1 MSKRFSAFA
10 SIAAVALTFLSAPPP
25 ATAQVL
31 YGSLIGDVTD
41 PSGAAIARAKVQI
54 TNRETGYTRE
64 TNAEENGRYN
74 FQNVNAGTYDL
85 KIASDGFQTV
95 TQQGIIIS
103 INNVTR
109 VDVALKVGQITDQV
123 TVESAVA
130 QLQTDKSDVHV
141 EIGSKEVTNMPL
153 PRYRNYQSLLNLVP
167 GTTPGRFQNSA
178 GSTPGRALTTSVNG
192 VNRNNNVTK
201 LDGAIN
207 TNIWLPHHTA
217 YVAPAETIE
226 TVNIS
231 TNASD
236 AEQGMAGGA
245 ATTVVSKSG
254 TNVPHGSLFAMH
266 ENSAWGARNVFFKDP
281 KLPKSLVSIGGGT
294 IGGPII
300 KNKLFFFGSFEGT
313 RERLNRSKLLT
324 VPTAAQ
330 RAGDYSASSTA
341 IYDPATGTAA
351 GDNRTP
357 FAGNIIPISRISR
370 VSQQLYGMLPAANLG
385 GVTNNFFATGPQN
398 LTRDNYDLKINW
410 NRNEK
415 NSWFYKYSAMKA
427 LVIGR
432 PAFGDAGGPCSCDSG
447 IGDAKQLVQ
456 LATIGQTYTI
466 TPTLLWDMTL
476 GWTRTGANSIPTG
489 YGKNIGLDV
498 LKIPGTNGASE
509 RESGM
514 PSFTVANYA
523 QLGLPETWNPYFY
536 GDTSYT
542 MTQNFTKIA
551 STHEMR
557 FGFEGV
563 RHWLNHWQPE
573 LGAGPRGNFAYSQA
587 TTGTRIANA
596 AGVLTATPTN
606 QFNSQAAFFLGLP
619 TTVNKSL
626 QWSKMTSFNYQLGF
640 FFRDRWQVSRKL
652 TVNMGLRYEL
662 YPMMTRSGYGGIEQW
677 DEKTNLVQLGGRGNN
692 PKDLGISTSKKMFA
706 PRFGFAYRLND
717 STVIRSGYGLTYNP
731 MPFARPLRGFYPL
744 TVAQDFVSAS
754 AYVPYGTTEQGIPAF
769 SGPDLS
775 QSAVALPATA
785 QMRTISGDSVTR
797 GYVQSWNFMIER
809 KLPASILYSIGYVGT
824 NTRRSFVDWDANAAP
839 AGGGNT
845 GRPFY
850 AAFGRT
856 ATTWYWNGRAN
867 TSYNGLQMSATRS
880 AGKGLM
886 LKASYT
892 WSKAFNEV
900 DDDGWAQYIFM
911 TPSQLSRNRARSGY
925 DTPHNFQAGFVYDL
939 PFGGGSNGFASQ
951 IVKGWQLNGVFAA
964 YSGRPFT
971 VTADG
976 GALNAPGNTQ
986 TADQV
991 AAVTKNGGTGEYYT
1005 KSAFAGVTTARF
1017 GNTGRNILR
1026 GPSIVNMDAGLFRNF
1041 KMSER
1046 FNLQFRAEA
1055 FNISNTPH
1063 FNNPSANVNSGD
1075 FMQITSALDD
1085 QRSMRFGLRLSF

>member
-1 MSKRFSAFA
+1 MKTRLFTL
-10 SIAAVALTFLSAPPP
+10 ALACVFFLSQIP
-25 ATAQVL
+25 AAAQVL
-31 YGSLIGDVTD
+31 YGSLLGDVTD
-41 PSGAAIARAKVQI
+41 PTGAVVVGAQVQI
-54 TNRETGYTRE
+54 TDRTTGYTRE
-64 TNAEENGRYN
+64 ATTDENGRYS
-74 FQNVNAGTYDL
+74 FQNVNAGNYDV
-85 KIASDGFQTV
+85 KISAAGFQTTTRPGV
-95 TQQGIIIS
+95 LVS
-103 INNVTR
+103 INNIAR
-109 VDVALKVGQITDQV
+109 VDLSLKVGQISDQI
-123 TVESAVA
+123 TVEGAVA
-130 QLQTDKSDVHV
+130 TLQTDKSDVHV
-141 EIGSKEVTNMPL
+141 EIGAKEVTNMPL

-167 GTTPGRFQNSA
+167 GATPGRFQNSA

-201 LDGAIN
+201 LDGALT

-231 TNASD
+231 TNSFD

-245 ATTVVSKSG
+245 ATTVVTKSG
-254 TNVPHGSLFAMH
+254 TNALHGSGFAFH

-324 VPTAAQ
+324 VPTADQ
-330 RAGDYSASSTA
+330 RAGNFSGSTTT
-341 IYDPATGTAA
+341 IYDPTTGDT
-351 GDNRTP
+351 
-357 FAGNIIPISRISR
+357 AGNNRVAFPGNLIPANRISR
-370 VSQQLYGMLPAANLG
+370 VSQQLYGLLPAANLG
-385 GVTNNFFATGPQN
+385 GLTNNFFATGPQN

-410 NRNEK
+410 NRNDK
-415 NSWFYKYSAMKA
+415 NSWFAKYAAMDA

-447 IGDAKQLVQ
+447 IGDAGQLVQ
-456 LATIGQTYTI
+456 LMTIGQTYTI
-466 TPTLLWDMTL
+466 TPTFLYDMTI

-489 YGKNIGLDV
+489 FGKNIGLDT

-514 PSFTVANYA
+514 PNFQVANYA
-523 QLGLPETWNPYFY
+523 DLGLPETWNPYFY
-536 GDTSYT
+536 GDTTYT
-542 MTQNFTKIA
+542 MTQNFSMMKGSHDI
-551 STHEMR
+551 R

-573 LGAGPRGNFAYSQA
+573 LGAGPRGRFNYAQA
-587 TTGTRIANA
+587 TTGTRVANA

-606 QFNSQAAFFLGLP
+606 QFNSQAAFFLGMP
-619 TTVNKSL
+619 NSVSKSL

-662 YPMMTRSGYGGIEQW
+662 YPMMTRSGFGGIEQW
-677 DEKTNLVQLGGRGNN
+677 DEKTNLVQLGGRGSNE
-692 PKDLGISTSKKMFA
+692 KDLGISTSKKLFA
-706 PRFGFAYRLND
+706 PRFGFAYRLNEN
-717 STVIRSGYGLTYNP
+717 TVVRSGYGLTYNP

-744 TVAQDFVSAS
+744 TVAQEFVSAS
-754 AYVPYGTTEQGIPAF
+754 AYIPYGTTEQGIPAF
-769 SGPDLS
+769 SGPDLT

-797 GYVQSWNFMIER
+797 GYVQSWNLFVER
-809 KLPASILYSIGYVGT
+809 KLPSSVLFSIGYVGT
-824 NTRRSFVDWDANAAP
+824 NTIRSFVDWDANAAP

-850 AAFGRT
+850 SAFGRT
-856 ATTWYWNGRAN
+856 ATTWYWNGQAN
-867 TSYNGLQMSATRS
+867 TSYNGLQMSATRN
-880 AGKGLM
+880 AGKGLV
-886 LKASYT
+886 LKAAYT
-892 WSKAFNEV
+892 FSKAFNV
-900 DDDGWAQYIFM
+900 IDDDGWAQYIFM
-911 TPSQLSRNRARSGY
+911 TPSQLDRNRSLSGY
-925 DTPHNFQAGFVYDL
+925 DTPHNFQTGFVYDL
-939 PFGGGSNGFASQ
+939 PFASGAKGLLPS

-991 AAVTKNGGTGEYYT
+991 KTAVENLGTTGQYYDRT
-1005 KSAFAGVTTARF
+1005 AFAGVTTARF
-1017 GNTGRNILR
+1017 GTTGRNIMR
-1026 GPSIVNMDAGLFRNF
+1026 GPRIINMDAGLFRTIQLT
-1041 KMSER
+1041 ER
-1046 FNLQFRAEA
+1046 FGLQIRAEA
-1055 FNISNTPH
+1055 FNVSNTPH

-1085 QRSMRFGLRLSF
+1085 QRSMRFGLRLQF

>member
-1 MSKRFSAFA
+1 MKRGTSALVACAIGVFA
-10 SIAAVALTFLSAPPP
+10 QLLSTTCAS
-25 ATAQVL
+25 AQVL

-41 PSGAAIARAKVQI
+41 PTGAAIGKAKVTI
-54 TNRETGYTRE
+54 TNRETGYVRDSLSE
-64 TNAEENGRYN
+64 DNGRYN

-85 KIASDGFQTV
+85 KVTAPGFQSV
-95 TQQGIIIS
+95 NQQGIVIS

-109 VDVALKVGQITDQV
+109 LDLALKVGQVSDSV
-123 TVESAVA
+123 TVDASVA
-130 QLQTDKSDVHV
+130 QLQTDKSDVHS

-167 GTTPGRFQNSA
+167 GTTPGRYQNSA
-178 GSTPGRALTTSVNG
+178 GSTPGRSLTTSVNG

-231 TNASD
+231 TNSFD

-254 TNVPHGSLFAMH
+254 TNTPHGSLFAMH

-294 IGGPII
+294 VGGPVI

-324 VPTAAQ
+324 VPTADQ
-330 RAGDYSASSTA
+330 RAGNYAASATT
-341 IYDPATGTAA
+341 IYDPATGDAA
-351 GDNRTP
+351 GNNRSP
-357 FAGNIIPISRISR
+357 FTGNLIPISRISR
-370 VSQQLYGMLPAANLG
+370 VTSQLYGLLPAANLP

-398 LTRDNYDLKINW
+398 LTRDNYDAKINW

-415 NSWFYKYSAMKA
+415 NSWFFKYSAMKA

-432 PAFGDAGGPCSCDSG
+432 PSFGDAGGPCSCDSG
-447 IGDAKQLVQ
+447 IGDANQLVQ
-456 LATIGQTYTI
+456 LATVGQTYTF
-466 TPTLLWDMTL
+466 TPTLLWDMTM

-489 YGKNIGLDV
+489 FGKNIGLET
-498 LKIPGTNGASE
+498 LRIPGTNGASE

-551 STHEMR
+551 GTHELR

-587 TTGTRIANA
+587 TTGTRVPNA

-626 QWSKMTSFNYQLGF
+626 QWSKMTSFNYQLGL

-662 YPMMTRSGYGGIEQW
+662 YPMMTRSGFGGIEQW

-692 PKDLGISTSKKMFA
+692 PKDLGIGTSKKLFA
-706 PRFGFAYRLND
+706 PRLGFAYRLDEN
-717 STVIRSGYGLTYNP
+717 TVIRSGYGLTYNP

-744 TVAQDFVSAS
+744 TVAQDFVSAT
-754 AYVPYGTTEQGIPAF
+754 AYIPYGTTEQGIPAF

-775 QSAVALPATA
+775 QSAVPLPATA
-785 QMRTISGDSVTR
+785 QMRTISGNAVTR
-797 GYVQSWNFMIER
+797 GYVQSWNLFIER
-809 KLPASILYSIGYVGT
+809 KLPSSILFSIGYVGT
-824 NTRRSFVDWDANAAP
+824 NTRRSFVDWDANAAE
-839 AGGGNT
+839 AGMGNT

-856 ATTWYWNGRAN
+856 ATTWYWNGQAN
-867 TSYNGLQMSATRS
+867 TSYNGLQMSANRN
-880 AGKGLM
+880 AGKGLV
-886 LKASYT
+886 LKAAFT

-900 DDDGWAQYIFM
+900 DDDGWAQYTFM
-911 TPSQLSRNRARSGY
+911 AKSQLSRNRALSGY
-925 DTPHNFQAGFVYDL
+925 DTPKNLQMGFVYDI
-939 PFGGGSNGFASQ
+939 PYSGSSRALGYL
-951 IVKGWQLNGVFAA
+951 VRGWQVNGVFAA

-986 TADQV
+986 TADLVGTVVQ
-991 AAVTKNGGTGEYYT
+991 NGGTGEFYSR
-1005 KSAFAGVTTARF
+1005 SAFAGVTTARF

-1026 GPSIVNMDAGLFRNF
+1026 GPSIVNMDAGLFRNWTI
-1041 KMSER
+1041 KER
-1046 FNLQFRAEA
+1046 FTLQFRAEA
-1055 FNISNTPH
+1055 FNVSNTPH

-1085 QRSMRFGLRLSF
+1085 QRSMRFGLRLAF